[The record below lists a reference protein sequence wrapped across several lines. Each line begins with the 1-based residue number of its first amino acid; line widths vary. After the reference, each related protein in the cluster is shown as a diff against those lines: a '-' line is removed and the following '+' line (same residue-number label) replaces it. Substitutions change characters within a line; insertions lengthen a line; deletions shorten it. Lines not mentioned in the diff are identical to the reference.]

1 MQSTSVLT
9 TIIYLTGSRKGR
21 HLLADLKI
29 SRCTFGIDNCH
40 QIFSCGEAL
49 KKNKELI
56 TEEQIPYQKELRK
69 NYKALQEQLDPLLKN
84 RFGTLRGSMGMRK
97 K

>member
-1 MQSTSVLT
+1 M
-9 TIIYLTGSRKGR
+9 
-21 HLLADLKI
+21 LLQPLFLKL
-29 SRCTFGIDNCH
+29 
-40 QIFSCGEAL
+40 FSCGEAL

-56 TEEQIPYQKELRK
+56 TEEQIPYQKELRN
-69 NYKALQEQLDPLLKN
+69 NYRALQEQLNPLLKN